1 MLILTIRT
9 DKPESELGLFEDK
22 QELGYEKWEAHRQ
35 LSETVH
41 SKIEALLKQNDKD
54 WHDVSGVVVF
64 KGPGSFTGLR
74 IGMTV
79 ANSLSA
85 NLEVPVIS
93 TNSEDWIKKGIRKLL
108 DGQSEKIAMP
118 DYGREARITLPRK

>member
-9 DKPESELGLFEDK
+9 DKPESELGLFDDK

-41 SKIEALLKQNDKD
+41 AKIEALMKQKGKD
-54 WHDVSGVVVF
+54 WRAIGGVVVF

-93 TNSEDWIKKGIRKLL
+93 TNSEDWINEGIQKLL
-108 DGQSEKIAMP
+108 DGQSEKVALP